1 MVTPVVHT
9 YFMSRLPGLPT
20 PRGPGTDSHRISG
33 AGEVIDHRGD
43 CSPEAG
49 VCFKQAGTKVLESCA
64 EQVAKHSRCTGF
76 VTATLRRA
84 EGGAGRELKTAEPAP
99 TGTVRG

>member
-64 EQVAKHSRCTGF
+64 EQVAKHCRCTGF
-76 VTATLRRA
+76 VIATCGGPRA
-84 EGGAGRELKTAEPAP
+84 ERAGSSRLLSPHPQEP
-99 TGTVRG
+99 